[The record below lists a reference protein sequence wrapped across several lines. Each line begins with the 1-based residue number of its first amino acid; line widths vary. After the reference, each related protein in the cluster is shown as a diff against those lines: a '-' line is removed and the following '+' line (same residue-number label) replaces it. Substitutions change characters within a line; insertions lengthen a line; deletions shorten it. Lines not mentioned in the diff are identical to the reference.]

1 MSKHIEATHSRLTE
15 IATSVSRQRSAKGL
29 TQANLGELL
38 GLPQSHVSKVEGG
51 KVDLRTSSLLELTRV
66 LDLEVMLVPRRLVPA
81 VRRLIQAGHE
91 GETEYMYR
99 LGK

>member
-1 MSKHIEATHSRLTE
+1 MSKRMTTHRRLFE
-15 IATSVSRQRSAKGL
+15 IAASISQQRSAKGL

-38 GLPQSHVSKVEGG
+38 GLPQSHVSKLEGG
-51 KVDLRTSSLLELTRV
+51 KVDLRTSSLLELARV
-66 LDLEVMLVPRRLVPA
+66 LDLEVMLVPRELVPT
-81 VRRLIQAGHE
+81 VRRMMQAGQE